1 MKFLNNPKVKDSDL
15 STKKAFLKKK
25 GENGIVGNIIKRAYI
40 GLSDG
45 QIEEAIRLAALQP
58 TPTRVYIILKIPLR
72 IM

>member
-25 GENGIVGNIIKRAYI
+25 GENQMVRNYKSNLLT

-58 TPTRVYIILKIPLR
+58 TPTRVLY
-72 IM
+72 